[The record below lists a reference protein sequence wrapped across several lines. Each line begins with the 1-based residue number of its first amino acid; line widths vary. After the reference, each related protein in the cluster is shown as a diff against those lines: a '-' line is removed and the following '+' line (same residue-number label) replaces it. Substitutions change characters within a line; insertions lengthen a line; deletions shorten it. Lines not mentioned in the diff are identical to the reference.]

1 MTEQEA
7 RRILGISAE
16 TDMQEI
22 KKRYRRLMLQAH
34 PDAADPSGGSCGS
47 HTLRAR
53 EINLAYSLLKQG
65 GSRDASA
72 SRRGPAAEKAAALFG
87 KRAAPHETSPSTRR
101 HIQNVKF
108 CITQKIRKGLSWEI
122 SASQGENTCGPP
134 RRIFHSFCSAS
145 PNAQKGFWTHLKTA
159 FTGRRAPCLSSISS
173 PQSSPFPNACRACL
187 PAGAAVY

>member
-47 HTLRAR
+47 HTLRAQ

-72 SRRGPAAEKAAALFG
+72 SQVRPAAEKGSSAFR
-87 KRAAPHETSPSTRR
+87 KKSRAA
-101 HIQNVKF
+101 
-108 CITQKIRKGLSWEI
+108 WD
-122 SASQGENTCGPP
+122 
-134 RRIFHSFCSAS
+134 
-145 PNAQKGFWTHLKTA
+145 
-159 FTGRRAPCLSSISS
+159 APVN
-173 PQSSPFPNACRACL
+173 PQA
-187 PAGAAVY
+187 